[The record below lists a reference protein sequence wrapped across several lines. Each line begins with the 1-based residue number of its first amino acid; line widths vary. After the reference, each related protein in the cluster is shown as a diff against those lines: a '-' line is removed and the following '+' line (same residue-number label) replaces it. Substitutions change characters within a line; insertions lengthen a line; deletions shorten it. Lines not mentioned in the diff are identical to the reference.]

1 MKLEKVL
8 TKEFDKEMK
17 FDEEAKESSA
27 EGGAMQK
34 RDGVDKA
41 LSKLL
46 VPGSSDRQDL
56 LGGLF
61 SNLAGDSNYMNTQ
74 QSENSE
80 KLLKSVSKLENTE
93 QQTKSAEKEVKQA
106 IYSKVEKNA
115 LDVKLEKELKHET
128 KKLELGDKL
137 IMSTLEKDDF
147 YDVGDSKDFNDL
159 SPEGKKLSQQVK
171 QELQK

>member
-41 LSKLL
+41 ISKLL

-80 KLLKSVSKLENTE
+80 KLLKSV
-93 QQTKSAEKEVKQA
+93 
-106 IYSKVEKNA
+106 
-115 LDVKLEKELKHET
+115 
-128 KKLELGDKL
+128 
-137 IMSTLEKDDF
+137 
-147 YDVGDSKDFNDL
+147 
-159 SPEGKKLSQQVK
+159 
-171 QELQK
+171 